1 MNNNNNNIK
10 IRKSTDKDIDVI
22 ANLIYCTEVH
32 PDYV

>member
-1 MNNNNNNIK
+1 MEKNNIK
-10 IRKSTDKDIDVI
+10 IRKGTYQDVDAI